1 MKKKIMM
8 MLSVLMI
15 LGITVLFPQR
25 VVHADAGTREAAV
38 KWAYEQEGKF
48 LDYDK
53 AWGAQCVDLI
63 KYYYAYFGKAGYA
76 KGNGCKYVSNKLP
89 DGWTRIKNTASF
101 VPEPGDIAVWGTEL
115 SKDGHVAIILSANAH
130 SFVSMDQ
137 NWPSGS
143 PCKQVTHSYNKF
155 WGVIR
160 PDFKKS
166 ESNPSYKNF
175 SISKNEYKLKDKIEF
190 FITPINTTGIG
201 ISIDKEGVGRVVAA
215 GCNRA
220 NGHDIWASDLG
231 VGNYSAHITVYNGNK
246 WADTETVWFSVVDP
260 QPSYSNFSVSQSVY
274 NLHDKIQFKIDPINA
289 TGFGISIDK
298 EGVGRVVAEG
308 CNEANGHSLW
318 GIGLGVGNYSAH
330 ITVYNDEKWID
341 TNTVYFSVVPPSYSN
356 LEINKQKV
364 GTAEDV
370 KFKINTSH
378 AEFMV
383 LKIENEK
390 GEEVYSERCGDS
402 LDSWSVKADKLGVGQ
417 YKAYFLVFSTNDYYI
432 ETEKIPFTVYQ
443 SPERSKLTCLP
454 GNSYSK
460 TIFQWEET
468 AYTDYY
474 DLRIDA
480 ADYEKGG
487 NIKNV
492 WQLREN
498 RCSVWLPAGEYAA
511 HVDSVNKDGAVGGE
525 LIYFTVK
532 EGKAGTPVNLG
543 SEVRARII
551 TSSGRP
557 IMNDEKKVKLDR
569 EKKENP
575 NQIWKFIQ
583 QSNNSYVVY
592 SEMGNGVLTSQ
603 NSVGSSVYIDQ
614 YQNLDLQKWN
624 LYGNSEDGYVLKSL
638 GTGYVLGLSGEDSVF
653 GNYVLKYS
661 DDQMF
666 EIEKTSEIM
675 IDTPNVSVE
684 NLNGETDGNIKVKWN
699 TCDNATNYDLLLY
712 DADSKELKNKISD
725 IEGTSYILK
734 LAVGN
739 YYVCI
744 QAKNEQTGGKA
755 TSEQVE
761 FAVKENISTC
771 NMILE
776 KSVFEYDGTEKKPQ
790 VRVYNTQGNL
800 LQSSE
805 YSVAYENNL
814 NAGTATVRITG
825 KNMYLGTKTI
835 NFAINK
841 ASQIL
846 RSSIDGKRVP
856 DGKKVNLGI
865 TGIGNISY
873 EVEQKDIAEVDADG
887 MVTAKT
893 AGNVDVLVTAEGDK
907 NHSQAQITVRFIFE
921 HQYDTGVVTK
931 DVSCEVDG
939 ERIYTCSG
947 CKASYTEKIKAT
959 GHTWDEG
966 KITAEATC
974 TQKGI
979 RTYTCTV
986 CNTTKTEE
994 IPATGHQ
1001 HTELRNAKPATTDT
1015 EGYTGD
1021 TYCTDCNQLISKG
1034 TSIPKIPVDENAP
1047 TITISNSKA
1056 MAGKEVAVNVDI
1068 LKNTGIAGYSYDI
1081 NYDQTAMTLK
1091 SVSAG
1096 KLLAGNGQIST
1107 NKNVVN
1113 WYTADNV
1120 TGDGTLMQLTFTV
1133 NKDTEAGNYPVS
1145 VALHDGKK
1153 NLVDEKGTFINANY
1167 IAGQIEVT
1175 KGMTGDLNGDEDITI
1190 ADVVLLNRHVLGKET
1205 LTNEQQMLADL
1216 NGDGDITIAD
1226 VVILNRVVLGKE
1238 SLLSEAAALSA
1249 GTMETE
1255 TLEAAAQAK
1264 TEEMQISVENA
1275 TVEPGST
1282 VDIPVYLRGN
1292 TGLAGFAL
1300 TVNIPEGYRL
1310 NSIKPG
1316 TILSGGS
1323 FSAYGNN
1330 CTWYTG
1336 DNISTNGLLLT
1347 LNVTVSGNAKSGQIA
1362 VTVKD
1367 GKASNLSD
1375 ERGNAVTAKFTA
1387 GTVSVDSRSE
1397 CDKNGHKGGT
1407 ATCISKAVCEVCGQ
1421 EYGEKDLNNH
1431 IGKTEIRN
1439 KKAATCTEKGY
1450 SGDEYCTGCN
1460 AELSKGTEIAALG
1473 HNYGDWTVVKPATA
1487 TETGL
1492 EERVCIRDNTHKE
1505 TREIPKE
1512 KISLEACSIQLSETA
1527 YVYDGTEKK
1536 PGVTV
1541 VYDGTVLTEGT
1552 DYVLIYKNNTAPGTA
1567 SVTAMAMD
1575 DSSYRGEITADFEIR
1590 QALEEA
1596 PVVIEPNAFSSCANL
1611 VNVNIRETVT
1621 KIGDQAFADCKNLRN
1636 VYFYGNCPE
1645 IGNEIFRNVKAI
1657 VYYPYNDVTWT
1668 LEKLQNYGG
1677 TITWCPWD
1685 PETGLPAK
1693 RDLSRCE
1700 VSVNMTVI
1708 TYDGTAQT
1716 PEVTVTD
1723 GNTVLQNGKDYTL
1736 SYANNVNAGKAL
1748 VTVTGTGSYEGNC
1761 QTEFVISQAEATL
1774 KFQNTSI
1781 SKKYGNQAFVNE
1793 WKDKKTDGKL
1803 TWSSSN
1809 TRVATVSASG
1819 QIKITGVGNTTITVN
1834 AAAGTNYKAG
1844 KAAFTVKV
1852 AKGKNV
1858 ISTSDINRNFSTK
1871 AQTVSIGARV
1881 YDKAKISY
1889 TSDNRLIKVS
1899 STGKITIPARFSGK
1913 CVITIKTAATTR
1925 YESAVR
1931 KIRLTVKPSA
1941 TAITKTSNLAGGRAY
1956 ITWNIN
1962 RYATGYLV
1970 QYSTDSSFRSGVGKV
1985 YIGRYGTTK
1994 TTLSGLKKGKT
2005 YYIRIAAYKQSGTTK
2020 VYSRWSKVRN
2030 VKVTR

>member
-1 MKKKIMM
+1 MKQRKHTRVWLC
-8 MLSVLMI
+8 LSGILLCLMFMVTQQVFAATPSYHAYSGGVTRGTI
-15 LGITVLFPQR
+15 RYVSQSTSTASANGWGAYASKANGECGYASQSMALSYVGKDISPEYLCHGEYALGKWHTGYGNGISGTYEIDGIR
-25 VVHADAGTREAAV
+25 VVSGS
-38 KWAYEQEGKF
+38 
-48 LDYDK
+48 
-53 AWGAQCVDLI
+53 
-63 KYYYAYFGKAGYA
+63 
-76 KGNGCKYVSNKLP
+76 GN
-89 DGWTRIKNTASF
+89 
-101 VPEPGDIAVWGTEL
+101 
-115 SKDGHVAIILSANAH
+115 
-130 SFVSMDQ
+130 
-137 NWPSGS
+137 PSGS
-143 PCKQVTHSYNKF
+143 AAVNTINSMLTNFINDNGRGQYSPVVIHYGSSSVMHAIIVIGKESGNYLTLDPARGMNIVSMTLSSAGEVGGNVTYATKGCKINGVQQYYNA
-155 WGVIR
+155 GDNQ
-160 PDFKKS
+160 PL
-166 ESNPSYKNF
+166 
-175 SISKNEYKLKDKIEF
+175 SISNVKVSNVTSDSYTVSCN
-190 FITPINTTGIG
+190 ITGNVTKALFPTWPSADDSGNPIWHEGTISGNVASCVIKRSDHGNKIG
-201 ISIDKEGVGRVVAA
+201 IYISHIYIYDAA
-215 GCNRA
+215 G
-220 NGHDIWASDLG
+220 
-231 VGNYSAHITVYNGNK
+231 
-246 WADTETVWFSVVDP
+246 
-260 QPSYSNFSVSQSVY
+260 
-274 NLHDKIQFKIDPINA
+274 
-289 TGFGISIDK
+289 
-298 EGVGRVVAEG
+298 
-308 CNEANGHSLW
+308 
-318 GIGLGVGNYSAH
+318 
-330 ITVYNDEKWID
+330 
-341 TNTVYFSVVPPSYSN
+341 
-356 LEINKQKV
+356 
-364 GTAEDV
+364 
-370 KFKINTSH
+370 
-378 AEFMV
+378 
-383 LKIENEK
+383 
-390 GEEVYSERCGDS
+390 
-402 LDSWSVKADKLGVGQ
+402 
-417 YKAYFLVFSTNDYYI
+417 
-432 ETEKIPFTVYQ
+432 
-443 SPERSKLTCLP
+443 
-454 GNSYSK
+454 
-460 TIFQWEET
+460 
-468 AYTDYY
+468 
-474 DLRIDA
+474 
-480 ADYEKGG
+480 
-487 NIKNV
+487 
-492 WQLREN
+492 
-498 RCSVWLPAGEYAA
+498 
-511 HVDSVNKDGAVGGE
+511 
-525 LIYFTVK
+525 
-532 EGKAGTPVNLG
+532 
-543 SEVRARII
+543 
-551 TSSGRP
+551 
-557 IMNDEKKVKLDR
+557 
-569 EKKENP
+569 
-575 NQIWKFIQ
+575 
-583 QSNNSYVVY
+583 
-592 SEMGNGVLTSQ
+592 
-603 NSVGSSVYIDQ
+603 NSVASAAPEVQLVVFNSC
-614 YQNLDLQKWN
+614 LDYPAAN
-624 LYGNSEDGYVLKSL
+624 
-638 GTGYVLGLSGEDSVF
+638 
-653 GNYVLKYS
+653 
-661 DDQMF
+661 
-666 EIEKTSEIM
+666 
-675 IDTPNVSVE
+675 
-684 NLNGETDGNIKVKWN
+684 
-699 TCDNATNYDLLLY
+699 
-712 DADSKELKNKISD
+712 
-725 IEGTSYILK
+725 
-734 LAVGN
+734 
-739 YYVCI
+739 
-744 QAKNEQTGGKA
+744 
-755 TSEQVE
+755 
-761 FAVKENISTC
+761 
-771 NMILE
+771 
-776 KSVFEYDGTEKKPQ
+776 
-790 VRVYNTQGNL
+790 
-800 LQSSE
+800 
-805 YSVAYENNL
+805 
-814 NAGTATVRITG
+814 
-825 KNMYLGTKTI
+825 
-835 NFAINK
+835 
-841 ASQIL
+841 
-846 RSSIDGKRVP
+846 
-856 DGKKVNLGI
+856 
-865 TGIGNISY
+865 
-873 EVEQKDIAEVDADG
+873 
-887 MVTAKT
+887 
-893 AGNVDVLVTAEGDK
+893 
-907 NHSQAQITVRFIFE
+907 
-921 HQYDTGVVTK
+921 
-931 DVSCEVDG
+931 
-939 ERIYTCSG
+939 
-947 CKASYTEKIKAT
+947 ASYTDKVYVAGWVVIPNGITNVTGWCNGISFDLPLFDRSDVPNGKGFNAFIPETYMKNGINSLDIYGYHGTTPYHIKNINFTYKDIKKPTISDVKIINITEDSYTVTCKVSDNVKVASVFFPTWPSIGNSTDPIWHQGSINGDTASCVIKKSDHENKTGTYISHIYVYDEAGNEAAYAAPAVELGKKHQHDYTSSIKKPATCTESGIKLYVCKDNDDSYEEEIPAT
-959 GHTWDEG
+959 GHQHTEIRNVKSATCAEEGYTGDICCKDCDTKLSSGKAIAKKNHIWDSG
-966 KITAEATC
+966 VIIREATC
-974 TQKGI
+974 TVKGIKTYTCTVCKTKKTENIPDTGHRNVEYRNSKTATCAKAGYTGDLYCKECNMMLRRGEAIAKKPHTWDTGSITTETTCIQKGI
-979 RTYTCTV
+979 KTYTCTV

-1001 HTELRNAKPATTDT
+1001 YTELRNAKPATTDT

-1068 LKNTGIAGYSYDI
+1068 SKNTGIAGYSYDI

-1096 KLLAGNGQIST
+1096 KLLAGNGQISI

-1300 TVNIPEGYRL
+1300 TVNMPEGYRL

-1487 TETGL
+1487 METGL

-1716 PEVTVTD
+1716 PEVTVAD

-1899 STGKITIPARFSGK
+1899 SIGKITIPARFSGK

-1941 TAITKTSNLAGGRAY
+1941 AAITKTSNLAGGRAY

-1970 QYSTDSSFRSGVGKV
+1970 QYSTDSSFRSSVGKV